1 MKTKVRLVKVNGT
14 FSLEFSI
21 KCRVDKMKWHHFCCK
36 YLRLFVSR
44 IPLYWNVSVTP
55 PPPVKVGVK
64 FNDTCCRRMTS
75 GQPGNPYSE
84 VKLSTVDLLVLS
96 SLDQLLF
103 QLKILFIFVKNQATV
118 MWRSSV
124 LSLPLQIVF
133 PGPTFHSLIG
143 STSFGQ
149 KNLAQRHLINRH
161 LADLVLGREC
171 LDPVNND

>member
-55 PPPVKVGVK
+55 PPVKVGVK

-75 GQPGNPYSE
+75 GQPGNPYSV

-103 QLKILFIFVKNQATV
+103 LLKILIILATKQATLI
-118 MWRSSV
+118 WRSFI
-124 LSLPLQIVF
+124 LSLPFQIVF
-133 PGPTFHSLIG
+133 PGPTFHSLVG

-149 KNLAQRHLINRH
+149 QTFGSKTFDQPTFGWYSVRSRMPWP
-161 LADLVLGREC
+161 C
-171 LDPVNND
+171 P